1 MPMYWMP
8 LLNGVEMMLSLPAFF
23 SSTKSL
29 FGNSYEMSA
38 SPRSSSAR
46 RLPADGTMRQTTRL
60 IFGSG
65 PPTHLSLRSMITSEP
80 AFQLTTR

>member
-1 MPMYWMP
+1 MP
-8 LLNGVEMMLSLPAFF
+8 LEYGVDTMLSLPMFL

-29 FGNSYEMSA
+29 LGRSYEISA

-46 RLPADGTMRQTTRL
+46 RLPAEGTMRHTMRRT
-60 IFGSG
+60 FGSG
-65 PPTHLSLRSMITSEP
+65 PPVHLSLRSRMTSVP